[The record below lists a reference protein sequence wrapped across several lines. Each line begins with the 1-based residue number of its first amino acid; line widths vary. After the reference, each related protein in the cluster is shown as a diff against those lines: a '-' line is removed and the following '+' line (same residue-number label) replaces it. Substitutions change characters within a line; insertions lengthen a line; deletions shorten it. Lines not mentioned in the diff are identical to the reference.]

1 MSMQKGGVGVLFQ
14 LLQCLNRPRQTTLK
28 QLCQTFPWSLSV
40 YSLKLRQSGEIMLW
54 FDCWTTGSR
63 HCSNSFTSSH
73 NIQTS
78 SFAINQFSLIHSFH
92 FTKKGVTY
100 TCFLA
105 RWVDKEI
112 EMPAACFT
120 AQLGGEAFFA
130 ARFGAD
136 MQRAVR
142 SLQHRAKLWEKFG
155 ILQLQYCLVYSNVP
169 IHALRSTSIFNGIS
183 LRPLSLSHLPF
194 AYVFT
199 FLYRDA
205 LYVVCSSS

>member
-120 AQLGGEAFFA
+120 AQLGGEAFL
-130 ARFGAD
+130 
-136 MQRAVR
+136 QRDLAPIC
-142 SLQHRAKLWEKFG
+142 SGQWGRAPSRPAQRKICKYIVFLEKY
-155 ILQLQYCLVYSNVP
+155 IYKVSPTVSN
-169 IHALRSTSIFNGIS
+169 F
-183 LRPLSLSHLPF
+183 
-194 AYVFT
+194 
-199 FLYRDA
+199 
-205 LYVVCSSS
+205 

>member
-1 MSMQKGGVGVLFQ
+1 
-14 LLQCLNRPRQTTLK
+14 
-28 QLCQTFPWSLSV
+28 
-40 YSLKLRQSGEIMLW
+40 MLW

-112 EMPAACFT
+112 EMLAACFT
-120 AQLGGEAFFA
+120 AQLGGEAFLQRDLA
-130 ARFGAD
+130 PICSGQWGVCSIAPNFGKNLESYNCSIASFIQMFQSMHWGVD
-136 MQRAVR
+136 
-142 SLQHRAKLWEKFG
+142 
-155 ILQLQYCLVYSNVP
+155 
-169 IHALRSTSIFNGIS
+169 TSIFNGIS
-183 LRPLSLSHLPF
+183 LRPLSYHNCLLLMSSPF
-194 AYVFT
+194 YIGMPCTWCALQVDK
-199 FLYRDA
+199 RSVWCA
-205 LYVVCSSS
+205 LYTAMMCSLARCSVLAAAAV

>member
-1 MSMQKGGVGVLFQ
+1 M
-14 LLQCLNRPRQTTLK
+14 
-28 QLCQTFPWSLSV
+28 

-120 AQLGGEAFFA
+120 AQLGGEAFLQRDLAPICSGQWGVCSIAPNFGKNLESYNCSIASFIQMFQSMLWGVLLFSMEFLCVHFLITFA
-130 ARFGAD
+130 F
-136 MQRAVR
+136 
-142 SLQHRAKLWEKFG
+142 
-155 ILQLQYCLVYSNVP
+155 CLC
-169 IHALRSTSIFNGIS
+169 L
-183 LRPLSLSHLPF
+183 HLPI
-194 AYVFT
+194 
-199 FLYRDA
+199 
-205 LYVVCSSS
+205 